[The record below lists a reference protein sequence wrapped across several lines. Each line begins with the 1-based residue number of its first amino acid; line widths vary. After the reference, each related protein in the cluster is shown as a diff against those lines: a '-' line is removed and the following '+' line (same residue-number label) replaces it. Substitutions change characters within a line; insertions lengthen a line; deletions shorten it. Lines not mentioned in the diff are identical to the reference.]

1 MMNRGSIHVYE
12 LRQEFMHNRL
22 VLWDLP
28 ALGDALGVQGMN
40 LLERLLEASMVD
52 GTFVQIAPVALPT
65 AQGTVRGTVITVV
78 YALDSLG
85 NVWKLMDHLGQKW
98 MRVTAE
104 REG

>member
-1 MMNRGSIHVYE
+1 
-12 LRQEFMHNRL
+12 
-22 VLWDLP
+22 
-28 ALGDALGVQGMN
+28 
-40 LLERLLEASMVD
+40 MVD

-65 AQGTVRGTVITVV
+65 AQGTVITAV

>member
-1 MMNRGSIHVYE
+1 
-12 LRQEFMHNRL
+12 
-22 VLWDLP
+22 
-28 ALGDALGVQGMN
+28 
-40 LLERLLEASMVD
+40 MVD

-65 AQGTVRGTVITVV
+65 AQGDGEGDGGHGL

-104 REG
+104 RED